1 MTVQPLAP
9 HQLYRRCNPE
19 QLAGVTFDPAVDQ
32 VCATTPTLGQERV
45 LESLQFGV
53 GMAHHGYNIFVTG
66 SPGVG
71 KHQLIERVIGD
82 HANTVPT
89 PRDWCYIYNF
99 VQAHKPAVL
108 ELPAGQ
114 GQRLKDD
121 MAQMVER
128 LLAAVPETFQAE
140 DYQKRLREIR
150 EEYEE
155 REQRIMEELAER
167 AREQDIS
174 LLRTPMG
181 FTLGP
186 MKEGR
191 LLGPK
196 EYEKLPE
203 EERAAI
209 EAAVGQL
216 NEELRNTLESLPRLQ
231 EEGREKMREL
241 NREFAR
247 LAVDPVLDWLKNRW
261 RNEPRVMEYLEA
273 VHEHALENLRAF
285 VPEEGNGQK
294 LSLAQLMQG
303 PQFLEYQVNVLV
315 DNSECKGAPVV
326 YEDNPTFQAINGRVE
341 HVAHMGMLTTNFTLI
356 KPGALHRAN
365 GGYLILDVRRLLS
378 NPYAWEGLKRALR
391 ARELR
396 IESLQDVLS
405 LTSTI
410 SLEPEPIPL
419 QVKVVL
425 YGERLFYFLLK
436 EYDPEFGQL
445 FKVQA
450 DFHEDLPW
458 SDENLPQ
465 YGEMLCSLASYH
477 QLQPLTPEGMAACV
491 EYSARHV
498 QDSKRLSLNVA
509 SMADVLREADYWARQ
524 AGAKRIDRVHVNEAV
539 ARRRYRHGQVREQ
552 MLEQIGR
559 DIVLI
564 DTHGEAVGQA
574 NGLAVFRIGD
584 EWFGRPSR
592 ISATARPGGRGVLD
606 VERETA
612 LGGSI
617 HSKGVLIITSLL
629 SSRFARELPITL
641 GASLVFEQSYGPVDG
656 DSASAVEYCVLLSAI
671 GQVPLRQSLAVTG
684 SINQHGA
691 IQAIGGVNDKI
702 EGFFDV
708 CQQAGLAGQGVVI
721 PQANA
726 QHLMLRED
734 VVAACEAGQFHI
746 YAVSRVEELME
757 LLSGIPAGEPD
768 SDGQYPENSF
778 NGKVQ
783 ARFDQ
788 WRKRLQREKQAIED
802 EKHAI
807 ESKDNGGGSNVRN
820 A

>member
-9 HQLYRRCNPE
+9 QQLYRRCNPE
-19 QLAGVTFDPAVDQ
+19 QLAGVSFDPAVDDTC
-32 VCATTPTLGQERV
+32 VAIPTLGQERV

-53 GMAHHGYNIFVTG
+53 GMAHHGYNIYVSG

-71 KHQLIERVIGD
+71 KHQLVERVIGEY
-82 HANTVPT
+82 ASAVPT
-89 PRDWCYIYNF
+89 PRDWCYLYNF
-99 VQAHKPAVL
+99 VQVHKPAVL
-108 ELPAGQ
+108 DLPAGK
-114 GQRLKDD
+114 GQHLKDD

-155 REQRIMEELAER
+155 REQRIMEDLAER
-167 AREQDIS
+167 ARQRDIS

-203 EERAAI
+203 DERAAI
-209 EAAVGQL
+209 ETAVGEL
-216 NEELRNTLESLPRLQ
+216 NEELRNTLEGLPRLQ

-241 NREFAR
+241 NREFAQ
-247 LAVDPVLDWLKNRW
+247 LAVDPVLSWLTGRW
-261 RNEPRVMEYLEA
+261 QDEPKVLEYLAA
-273 VHEHALENLRAF
+273 VREHALENLRAF
-285 VPEEGNGQK
+285 VPDESNGQK
-294 LSLAQLMQG
+294 ASLAQMMQG

-315 DNSECKGAPVV
+315 DNSQCEGAPVV

-378 NPYAWEGLKRALR
+378 NPFAWEGLKRALR

-410 SLEPEPIPL
+410 SLEPEAIPL
-419 QVKVVL
+419 NVKVVL

-458 SDENLPQ
+458 SDDNLPQ
-465 YGEMLCSLASYH
+465 YGELLCSLATYH
-477 QLQPLTPEGMAACV
+477 DLQPLTPEGIAACV
-491 EYSARHV
+491 EYSARHL
-498 QDSKRLSLNVA
+498 QDSQRLSLNVA
-509 SMADVLREADYWARQ
+509 SLADVLREADYWARQ
-524 AGAKRIDRVHVNEAV
+524 ANAERIDRAHVNEAV

-564 DTHGEAVGQA
+564 DTHGEVAGQA

-606 VERETA
+606 VEREST

-656 DSASAVEYCVLLSAI
+656 DSASALEYCVLLSAI
-671 GQVPLRQSLAVTG
+671 GQVPLKQSLAVTG

-726 QHLMLRED
+726 QHLMLREE
-734 VVAACEAGQFHI
+734 VVAACAAGQFHI
-746 YAVSRVEELME
+746 YAISRVEELME
-757 LLSGIPAGEPD
+757 LLSGLPAGELDAQGNYP
-768 SDGQYPENSF
+768 SDSF

-783 ARFDQ
+783 ARFDH
-788 WRKRLQREKQAIED
+788 WRTQLQREKQAIEA
-802 EKHAI
+802 EQHAI
-807 ESKDNGGGSNVRN
+807 EEKESGGSNDG
-820 A
+820 